1 MNMPSILILILLL
14 VIILLAARKMLRDK
28 KQGKSCS
35 CGCSGCAYS
44 GSCQKPERERTDP
57 GGTDHGDPH

>member
-1 MNMPSILILILLL
+1 MNLPSILILILLL
-14 VIILLAARKMLRDK
+14 VIILLAARKMLLDK

-44 GSCQKPERERTDP
+44 GSCQKPEHKIKDP
-57 GGTDHGDPH
+57 GGTDRGDPH